1 MRILLTRPE
10 ADARRS
16 AERLKALGHEVV
28 IAPLF
33 EIVATGAPMPKG
45 IFDRLLATSAQAFA
59 GLTDD
64 TDGLK
69 HLPMHV
75 VGERTASA
83 ARNGGFA
90 EIATVAPDATALAI
104 AIARAV
110 PRPQSFLYLAGRERR
125 PELEAALAA
134 LGHVVTPW
142 IVYEAREQESAAS
155 RLREVWLHER
165 IDAVLHFSPRS
176 AALYVALA
184 EKAGLRDRATAPV
197 QVAISARVAQ
207 SLSGAGDVRVA
218 PKPDLAGLIACL

>member
-1 MRILLTRPE
+1 MRILLTRPG

-33 EIVATGAPMPKG
+33 EIVATSAPVPEG
-45 IFDRLLATSAQAFA
+45 SFERLLATSAQAFVDLADNA
-59 GLTDD
+59 G
-64 TDGLK
+64 GLK

-83 ARNGGFA
+83 ARKSGFA
-90 EIATVAPDATALAI
+90 QIETVAPDATSLAI

-110 PRPQSFLYLAGRERR
+110 PRSQSFLYLAGRERR

-134 LGHVVTPW
+134 LGHRVTPW
-142 IVYEAREQESAAS
+142 IVYEARETASAAS
-155 RLREVWLHER
+155 RLRDVWLRER

-184 EKAGLRDRATAPV
+184 EKAGLREPAMAPV

-218 PKPDLAGLIACL
+218 PTPDLAGLIACL

>member
-1 MRILLTRPE
+1 MRLLLTRPE

-33 EIVATGAPMPKG
+33 EIVATGAPMPNG
-45 IFDRLLATSAQAFA
+45 TFDRLLATSAQAFA
-59 GLTDD
+59 GLQDD
-64 TDGLK
+64 ASELK

-83 ARNGGFA
+83 ARNAGFA
-90 EIATVAPDATALAI
+90 RVETVAPDATALAI

-110 PRPQSFLYLAGRERR
+110 PRPQPFLYLAGRERR

-142 IVYEAREQESAAS
+142 IVYEAREQESAAA
-155 RLREVWLHER
+155 RLREVWLQER
-165 IDAVLHFSPRS
+165 LDAVLHFSPRS
-176 AALYVALA
+176 AALYVGLA
-184 EKAGLRDRATAPV
+184 DKAGLREPAMAPV

-218 PKPDLAGLIACL
+218 PTPDLAGLIACL